1 MKFVKKKTSEK
12 VITTRTYVVELTEN
26 EYNWLISHPNFESYN
41 YGFIWYGNYKIND
54 PYCGVQIKGCNYK
67 NTVEG
72 LDIHRNISVVGAS
85 YSSPTLTNTVGT
97 TIITN
102 DASPIFTVKNA

>member
-41 YGFIWYGNYKIND
+41 YGSIWYDINAT
-54 PYCGVQIKGCNYK
+54 PYVRTQENGCNYK

-72 LDIHRNISVVGAS
+72 LDIYRNLNAAGSS
-85 YSSPTLTNTVGT
+85 YSNTTLSVDANA
-97 TIITN
+97 TINNSTF
-102 DASPIFTVKNA
+102 FTVKKN